1 MHSVRRRN
9 DQTARISLHHPSMS
23 KSAETKINRA
33 HHSHGAT
40 DQYRLQNF
48 RRVPFH
54 LLSLPVRFATVAV
67 FSASVRGI
75 YGRTPQPARGKRQ
88 AYDIFFTTHEP
99 SSKCSGLRNFHH
111 KSPPLGDRKHA
122 DRAPRRR
129 PCRLGRAARASAGLP
144 TPRPPEHKA
153 PVLPTRP

>member
-23 KSAETKINRA
+23 KSAETKINRP

-48 RRVPFH
+48 RRVPFL

-88 AYDIFFTTHEP
+88 AYDIFFTTHDP

-111 KSPPLGDRKHA
+111 KSPLCRDRKHA
-122 DRAPRRR
+122 VHPLRRG
-129 PCRLGRAARASAGLP
+129 PGRLGRAARASAARP
-144 TPRPPEHKA
+144 ARPRPRHKA
-153 PVLPTRP
+153 SALPTRP